1 MDVNHRLAQ
10 VGMAEQQ
17 LDRAQVGTRFE
28 QMSREAMAERLLILL
43 MICSQE
49 KSAIA
54 FTLSMT

>member
-1 MDVNHRLAQ
+1 MDVDHRLAQ

-17 LDRAQVGTRFE
+17 LDSAQVSAGFE
-28 QMSREAMAERLLILL
+28 EMSREAMAERLLILL